1 MKRKTIEAIP
11 PLPATKD
18 KRRIFYVAAVAVS
31 KIKGEKTLIVDI
43 YRNLKKEL
51 KTPIIRIALTEKD
64 FGNYEFIDHE
74 WDKRTIENVNTG
86 MRQFITK
93 ESVAISEENERLIL
107 DNFAGYRWDS
117 WLDRIGH
124 VQADINQTKY
134 DKKIR
139 NRDEKLKERL
149 KNMPPIPEQFYEWC
163 EDELFKYDRY
173 IFYKRKGRYAE
184 FSCAC
189 CGKTYRYATERAESY
204 EGQFEHVVAIPREG
218 QRGRCEKCGTEATYK
233 PIGRKS
239 KIETKKTCYIIQ
251 KYGND
256 RGAVVR
262 NFDIYKESA
271 AGEKPVYTDCE
282 INRSFFIPEM
292 KKIQKDYCVHNGWT
306 GVNEWWATNISGMYT
321 IRLANGRIWPGS
333 FEEIEGTMLQY
344 SAIDGYVRDYDYL
357 KVVDYMETYW
367 QIPALEMIVKLGM
380 YKLANKLVTQN
391 WQRNCID
398 CNGNNAQEILMIQ
411 KCKIP
416 KLVKERGS
424 EAYHELLKAEYEL
437 GIDLKEQEEDEL
449 VELGV
454 DVEKIKILLGFMSA
468 KKIINRIYSYA
479 GIEKNDDMPMC
490 GNARSA
496 LRGTGQM
503 YADYIS
509 MKAQAGYDMTNEINL
524 HPRDLEA
531 EHYKMVIETN
541 KTELDK
547 RMEEV
552 RVLYKDIRLNYS
564 HIAEIYAYQDETFII
579 RPAESAEEIVAEGK
593 VLHHCVGGDSYLKN
607 HARGKSYILFLR
619 PVVAVEL
626 PYVTIEISGTKI
638 VQWYG
643 KNNKKPD
650 EKNIQKWLNRY
661 IKGLREGTL
670 KRKMVA
676 GEKLSLQAG

>member
-1 MKRKTIEAIP
+1 MKRKAIEAIP
-11 PLPATKD
+11 PLPVTKD
-18 KRRIFYVAAVAVS
+18 KRKIFYVAAVAVPE
-31 KIKGEKTLIVDI
+31 IKGEKTLIVDI

-64 FGNYEFIDHE
+64 FGNYEFIDHK

-93 ESVAISEENERLIL
+93 ESVAISEEHERLIF
-107 DNFAGYRWDS
+107 DNFAGCRWDS
-117 WLDRIGH
+117 WLDRIEY
-124 VQADINQTKY
+124 VQTDINRAKY
-134 DKKIR
+134 NEKVQKR
-139 NRDEKLKERL
+139 EEKLEERL
-149 KNMPPIPEQFYEWC
+149 RNMPSIPEEFYEWC
-163 EDELFKYDRY
+163 EDVLFKHDRY

-184 FSCAC
+184 FSCGC
-189 CGKTYRYATERAESY
+189 CGETYRYATERTDNF
-204 EGQFEHVVAIPREG
+204 EGQFEPIVAVPKEG
-218 QRGRCEKCGTEATYK
+218 QWGRCEKCGTEARYVAT
-233 PIGRKS
+233 GRRS
-239 KIETKKTCYIIQ
+239 KIETKKTCYMIQ
-251 KYGND
+251 KYGHD
-256 RGAVVR
+256 GGAVVR
-262 NFDIYKESA
+262 YFNIYKTSV
-271 AGEKPVYTDCE
+271 AGEIPIYFDCE
-282 INRSFFIPEM
+282 VSRSFFIPGM
-292 KKIQKDYCVHNGWT
+292 NKVQKDYCIHNGWT
-306 GVNEWWATNISGMYT
+306 GVNEWWPTNISGMHPIT
-321 IRLANGRIWPGS
+321 LKEALLWPGS
-333 FEEIEGTMLQY
+333 FEEIKGTMLQY

-367 QIPALEMIVKLGM
+367 QIPALEMIVKMGM

-437 GIDLKEQEEDEL
+437 GINLKEQEEDEL
-449 VELGV
+449 VDLGV
-454 DVEKIKILLGFMSA
+454 DAEKIKILLGFMSA

-479 GIEKNDDMPMC
+479 GIEKNGDIPLC
-490 GNARSA
+490 GHARGV
-496 LRGTGQM
+496 LKGVGQM

-531 EHYKMVIETN
+531 EHYKMVVETN

-552 RVLYKDIRLNYS
+552 RVLYENIRLNYS
-564 HIAEIYAYQDETFII
+564 HVAEIYAYQDEKFII
-579 RPAESAEEIVAEGK
+579 RPAENAEEIVAEGK
-593 VLHHCVGGDSYLKN
+593 TLHHCVGGDAYLKN
-607 HARGKSYILFLR
+607 HAKGKSYILFLR
-619 PVVAVEL
+619 PVEAAEL

-650 EKNIQKWLNRY
+650 EKNIRKWLNRY

-670 KRKMVA
+670 KRKQIA
-676 GEKLSLQAG
+676 DENLSLQAG